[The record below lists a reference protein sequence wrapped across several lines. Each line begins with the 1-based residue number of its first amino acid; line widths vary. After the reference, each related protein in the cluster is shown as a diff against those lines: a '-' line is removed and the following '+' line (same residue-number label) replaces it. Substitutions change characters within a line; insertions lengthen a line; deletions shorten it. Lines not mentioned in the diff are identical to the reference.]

1 MSWLGTVARWAAAR
15 LLMGREMQRETDR
28 NRAAAEVLDAT
39 LKEMLGK

>member
-1 MSWLGTVARWAAAR
+1 MSWLRRVVAR
-15 LLMGREMQRETDR
+15 LLLGRRMQRETDR